1 MESEG
6 TDNEK
11 MDLNTHDEGPDPL
24 LTTRRYHRR
33 KGRDGS
39 TLNSVRRAHKA
50 PRTQA
55 PSDIPFEV
63 ENGKH
68 DFLRH
73 LIAQE
78 INLIREDIEIALKVE
93 MKKEI
98 EKQKS
103 ELYASFKAEL
113 LEEMRKDIISH
124 VEKSHLELKDD
135 MAQYLKDEISSS
147 KVELGAIKVD
157 FEKGQEAVERC
168 ISTVKANVTKEMQT
182 WADIAKEAKAQ
193 AEHAQNEIKANA
205 PWIEVVKKQKGTS
218 MDRMAMMNAT
228 LEEETKRKARALHVR
243 VVGWAEKGSPQEDAK
258 NLGTKIGASDISFA
272 SVWRVG
278 KDQSRA
284 KALIIRFMDI
294 DKKKAFLSKRK
305 ALKGEKI
312 YLDDDLTP
320 AQVAHRKENIPRVL
334 EARKEGKWAVYRDG
348 KVIIT
353 EKRTA

>member
-124 VEKSHLELKDD
+124 VEKSQLELKDD

-157 FEKGQEAVERC
+157 LEKGQEAVERC
-168 ISTVKANVTKEMQT
+168 ISTVTM
-182 WADIAKEAKAQ
+182 
-193 AEHAQNEIKANA
+193 
-205 PWIEVVKKQKGTS
+205 
-218 MDRMAMMNAT
+218 
-228 LEEETKRKARALHVR
+228 
-243 VVGWAEKGSPQEDAK
+243 
-258 NLGTKIGASDISFA
+258 
-272 SVWRVG
+272 
-278 KDQSRA
+278 
-284 KALIIRFMDI
+284 
-294 DKKKAFLSKRK
+294 
-305 ALKGEKI
+305 
-312 YLDDDLTP
+312 
-320 AQVAHRKENIPRVL
+320 
-334 EARKEGKWAVYRDG
+334 
-348 KVIIT
+348 
-353 EKRTA
+353 

>member
-6 TDNEK
+6 TDTEK
-11 MDLNTHDEGPDPL
+11 MDLNTHDEGPDL
-24 LTTRRYHRR
+24 LKTTRRYHRR
-33 KGRDGS
+33 KGRD
-39 TLNSVRRAHKA
+39 LNSVRRAHKE

-55 PSDIPFEV
+55 PSDIPFDV
-63 ENGKH
+63 ENGNH
-68 DFLRH
+68 DLLRH
-73 LIAQE
+73 LIARE
-78 INLIREDIEIALKVE
+78 INLIREDIEKALKEE

-103 ELYASFKAEL
+103 ELYASIKAEL
-113 LEEMRKDIISH
+113 LEE
-124 VEKSHLELKDD
+124 
-135 MAQYLKDEISSS
+135 ISSS
-147 KVELGAIKVD
+147 KLELGAIKVD
-157 FEKGQEAVERC
+157 LEKGQEAVERC

-182 WADIAKEAKAQ
+182 WADIAKDAKAQ

-228 LEEETKRKARALHVR
+228 LEEEAKRKARALHVR

-258 NLGTKIGASDISFA
+258 NLATKIGASDIPFA
-272 SVWRVG
+272 SAWRVG
-278 KDQSRA
+278 RDESRA

-320 AQVAHRKENIPRVL
+320 AQVAHRKENMPRVL
-334 EARKEGKWAVYRDG
+334 DARKEGKWAVYRDG

-353 EKRTA
+353 EKRTT

>member
-6 TDNEK
+6 TDNGK

-55 PSDIPFEV
+55 LSDIPFEV

-258 NLGTKIGASDISFA
+258 NLKTKIGAKNIPLA
-272 SVWRVG
+272 SAWRVG
-278 KDQSRA
+278 RDESRV
-284 KALIIRFMDI
+284 KALIISFMDI
-294 DKKKAFLSKRK
+294 DNKKSFP
-305 ALKGEKI
+305 I
-312 YLDDDLTP
+312 
-320 AQVAHRKENIPRVL
+320 
-334 EARKEGKWAVYRDG
+334 
-348 KVIIT
+348 
-353 EKRTA
+353 

>member
-6 TDNEK
+6 TDNGK

-39 TLNSVRRAHKA
+39 TLNSVRRVHKA
-50 PRTQA
+50 LRTQA

-168 ISTVKANVTKEMQT
+168 ISTVKASVTKEMQT

-258 NLGTKIGASDISFA
+258 NLGTKIGASDIPFA
-272 SVWRVG
+272 SAWRVG
-278 KDQSRA
+278 RDESRA

-320 AQVAHRKENIPRVL
+320 AQVAHRKENMPQVVD
-334 EARKEGKWAVYRDG
+334 ARKEGKWAEFRDC
-348 KVIIT
+348 KVTIT
-353 EKRTA
+353 EK